1 MDNQQYQPY
10 DPAVPEFEPI
20 VKNAAYYRRVARQ
33 KLKSVFGVAII
44 VVLLASLLGGLPGGG
59 VSFSA
64 GGSGAEVNFEF
75 DPATLKDMTFESFAQ
90 MLFGEQIEADR
101 AAMLLTLVLTALG
114 FSVVISGLLNL
125 FVGSP
130 ITLGLQRFF
139 LNVMDG
145 ENTTVSVLFS
155 YFKLAYWKS
164 IGLRILH
171 SLILTLA
178 SLPLLLL
185 MGGVVVSMFL
195 VESMTMVLGAFAL
208 AMAACI
214 PFSLLAL
221 VIEYRYHYCFMIL
234 AEYPQMRVVD
244 ALRNSAQIMKGNKWR
259 LFCLN
264 ISFIGWVLL
273 ATFCT
278 CGIGVFVLSP
288 YMYAADAA
296 FYDDIT
302 NRQAAKETE
311 FPSVDPDDYIGRS
324 EF

>member
-1 MDNQQYQPY
+1 MNNNPYQPY
-10 DPAVPEFEPI
+10 DPAVPDFEPI

-33 KLKSVFGVAII
+33 KLKSVFGVALV
-44 VVLLASLLGGLPGGG
+44 VVLLASLLGGIPGGG
-59 VSFSA
+59 VSFSTGSS
-64 GGSGAEVNFEF
+64 GGEVNFEF
-75 DPATLKDMTFESFAQ
+75 DPEAFQNMTFESFAQ
-90 MLFGEQIEADR
+90 MLFGEQIGADR
-101 AAMLLTLVLTALG
+101 AVTLLTVMIAVLG
-114 FSVVISGLLNL
+114 FSVVISYLINL

-139 LNVMDG
+139 LNVIDG
-145 ENTTVSVLFS
+145 ENVNVGVLFS
-155 YFKLAYWKS
+155 YFKKAYWKS

-185 MGGVVVSMFL
+185 MGGVVVAMFL
-195 VESMTMVLGAFAL
+195 TENVTMVYGVFAL

-214 PFSLLAL
+214 PFSLLAM

-234 AEYPQMRVVD
+234 AEYPEMRAVD

-259 LFCLN
+259 LFCLD
-264 ISFIGWVLL
+264 ISFIGWILL

-278 CGIGVFVLSP
+278 CGIGVFVLTP

-311 FPSVDPDDYIGRS
+311 FPSVNPDDYIGQQ